1 MIRGSWRIAPLDKCR
16 RTWRRYRGDTLILET
31 RHENATGIVCV
42 TDLMPVAAAHR
53 GIIRQIIGEAGE
65 VRMALG
71 SAKNLRNV
79 RKS

>member
-1 MIRGSWRIAPLDKCR
+1 
-16 RTWRRYRGDTLILET
+16 
-31 RHENATGIVCV
+31 
-42 TDLMPVAAAHR
+42 MPVAAAHR
-53 GIIRQIIGEAGE
+53 GIIRQITGDAGE